1 MIIVTII
8 NLYNKIYMKKK
19 YTYIYIYIL
28 AILLVIFIGIVSM
41 SIKEPNLSV
50 VSPPK
55 NFIKTGYV
63 TVTQPGDDHNI
74 PIQFIKGV
82 TYTDIENTISTSNVN
97 YTTCVNNCFLNSTCV
112 GVETDAD
119 PTIDLAT
126 NPTMSC
132 SLKSRMDILMYD
144 STKYST
150 KINR

>member
-1 MIIVTII
+1 
-8 NLYNKIYMKKK
+8 MKKK

-50 VSPPK
+50 VTPPK

-63 TVTQPGDDHNI
+63 TVTQTGDEHNI
-74 PIQFIKGV
+74 PIQLIKGV
-82 TYTDIENTISTSNVN
+82 TYSDTSSTIGIPSNVN

-119 PTIDLAT
+119 PTIDLTT

-132 SLKSRMDILMYD
+132 SLKSKMDILMYD

-150 KINR
+150 KINKN